1 VVTRGW
7 LRRSSPGY
15 SFVELIVATAVMMIL
30 ASAALPLARVSIR
43 RQKETNLRTELR
55 TMRTA
60 IDRFKDLAD
69 TGGIASTALRIGCEN
84 YPPSLEALVE
94 GVPRSN
100 DASGRPVK
108 FLRRIPI
115 DPLTNRADWGLRA
128 YTDPPDTATWSG
140 QCVYDV
146 YSKAP
151 GRALDGTRYRD
162 W

>member
-1 VVTRGW
+1 MRPW
-7 LRRSSPGY
+7 LRRSSPG
-15 SFVELIVATAVMMIL
+15 FTFIELIVATAVMMIL

-43 RQKETNLRTELR
+43 RQKESGLRVELR

-69 TGGIASTALRIGCEN
+69 SGGIAATALRLGCEN
-84 YPPSLEALVE
+84 YPASLEALVD
-94 GVPRSN
+94 GVPRAN

-115 DPLTNRADWGLRA
+115 DPITGRADWGFRSYMDA
-128 YTDPPDTATWSG
+128 PDATTWGG

-146 YSKAP
+146 YCKAE
-151 GRALDGTRYRD
+151 GRALDGTRFRE